1 MILAVEERV
10 LQSLMQTGS
19 TNPALLNYEVPSS
32 MAEII
37 SIWEQA
43 VAANDAAFAVMSPN
57 DFERPVH
64 FYGMHISLGQA
75 LWYELFDHIHHRGQI
90 SVYMRL
96 AGAKL
101 PSIYGPTA
109 DEQFAVGA

>member
-37 SIWEQA
+37 SIWE
-43 VAANDAAFAVMSPN
+43 
-57 DFERPVH
+57 
-64 FYGMHISLGQA
+64 
-75 LWYELFDHIHHRGQI
+75 
-90 SVYMRL
+90 
-96 AGAKL
+96 
-101 PSIYGPTA
+101 
-109 DEQFAVGA
+109 